1 MIHHTIYITSDFE
14 QGPLILANAV
24 HDCTDAELVDKACD
38 ELRNSTS
45 LKKLLGIV
53 LEFGNKL
60 NTAAQGPEDKA
71 NAFALDSLLKLKQ
84 TKAFDKKTTFLNYI
98 VSIVERNDESLL
110 DFAKDIQTV
119 IKAEKVYWDVCV
131 SELEKVETQVE
142 NLRRMALY
150 EAQELKD
157 TNGTTITPPPNS
169 IQVPEDKEFE
179 TLQSTATGRFTIDAM
194 KQLSQLHV
202 QVDSTMDKFQNL
214 LIYFGEDNTS
224 TPGGKRPKRPH
235 ELFSI
240 FSQFS
245 RDFEEARP
253 VKKRN
258 SFTRKYS
265 S

>member
-1 MIHHTIYITSDFE
+1 
-14 QGPLILANAV
+14 
-24 HDCTDAELVDKACD
+24 
-38 ELRNSTS
+38 

-119 IKAEKVYWDVCV
+119 IKGERVHWDVCV
-131 SELEKVETQVE
+131 SAMEQVEAQVE

-150 EAQELKD
+150 EAQEEENEEESSPAK
-157 TNGTTITPPPNS
+157 NGNRPPKAATPDS
-169 IQVPEDKEFE
+169 IQVPADQEFAM
-179 TLQSTATGRFTIDAM
+179 LQSTSTGRFTIDALT
-194 KQLSQLHV
+194 QLSQLHIK
-202 QVDSTMDKFQNL
+202 VDATMEKFQNL
-214 LIYFGEDNTS
+214 LIYFGIDGE
-224 TPGGKRPKRPH
+224 GERPKRPH

-245 RDFEEARP
+245 RDFAEARP
-253 VKKRN
+253 ALKGASK
-258 SFTRKYS
+258 SFR
-265 S
+265 

>member
-1 MIHHTIYITSDFE
+1 MHSF
-14 QGPLILANAV
+14 LFA
-24 HDCTDAELVDKACD
+24 DADLVDKACD
-38 ELRNSTS
+38 ELRNSTR

-98 VSIVERNDESLL
+98 VSIVERNDDSLL

-119 IKAEKVYWDVCV
+119 IKAEGVYWDGCV
-131 SELEKVETQVE
+131 SAMEKVEKEVE

-150 EAQELKD
+150 EAQTTPK
-157 TNGTTITPPPNS
+157 NGSTLTTPDS
-169 IQVPEDKEFE
+169 IQVPEDQEFAM
-179 TLQSTATGRFTIDAM
+179 LKSTSTGRFTTDALT
-194 KQLSQLHV
+194 QLSQLHV
-202 QVDSTMDKFQNL
+202 KTNSTMEKFQNL
-214 LIYFGEDNTS
+214 LIYFGEDV
-224 TPGGKRPKRPH
+224 GEGERPKRPH

-245 RDFEEARP
+245 RDFEQARP
-253 VKKRN
+253 KKKR
-258 SFTRKYS
+258 SFG
-265 S
+265 